1 MWYCFK
7 LIGEENLLA
16 SETEKTI
23 HQDFQELRNRPQITT
38 KIIKSLNFVSKEEL
52 KKKGIKDRASMVM
65 ETEKVFA
72 KRSLIQQARNKCIVV
87 KRNVKLFSNKFNKL
101 IQMDL
106 PTFWSKK
113 EAF

>member
-38 KIIKSLNFVSKEEL
+38 KIIKSLNYVSKEEL
-52 KKKGIKDRASMVM
+52 NKKGIKDRAPMIMEMEKKYCQMKLDIAYRKMV
-65 ETEKVFA
+65 T
-72 KRSLIQQARNKCIVV
+72 N
-87 KRNVKLFSNKFNKL
+87 
-101 IQMDL
+101 
-106 PTFWSKK
+106 
-113 EAF
+113 